1 MADGCGLDFGGGI
14 MEIWSKA
21 DRDIEENGK
30 SKETVKA
37 EGKYGGTLKD
47 GVLTFPKESLLCY
60 FPMFLAYP
68 YWGNCTNQ
76 FKLTMPEGYTGIE
89 RTTTA
94 KENNK
99 VEYFTLDGIKV
110 PASKLTHGMY
120 IVRQG
125 NKSYK
130 TIVR

>member
-1 MADGCGLDFGGGI
+1 M
-14 MEIWSKA
+14 
-21 DRDIEENGK
+21 
-30 SKETVKA
+30 
-37 EGKYGGTLKD
+37 
-47 GVLTFPKESLLCY
+47 LTFPQESLLCY